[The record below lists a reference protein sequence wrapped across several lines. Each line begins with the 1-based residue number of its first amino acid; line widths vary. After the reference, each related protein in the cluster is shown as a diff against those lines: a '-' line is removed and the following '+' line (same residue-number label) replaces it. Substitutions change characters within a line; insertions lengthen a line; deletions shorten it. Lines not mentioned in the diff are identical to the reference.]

1 MKCLFCVSQQS
12 LFALFFVEGGGGFD
26 YLYGKFM
33 VSALQA
39 TGGFGQLVR
48 HL

>member
-1 MKCLFCVSQQS
+1 MSVLCVSAEP
-12 LFALFFVEGGGGFD
+12 LCPFFRGGGGGFD